1 MADFTYTHL
10 IYFEDMATTDK
21 SARRIVN
28 RFPSLVAA
36 RSMLSVLFDSRHDK
50 NKTLLNDTVTITK
63 NGEVMKRWTI
73 AETSLEKDLKLR

>member
-1 MADFTYTHL
+1 
-10 IYFEDMATTDK
+10 
-21 SARRIVN
+21 
-28 RFPSLVAA
+28 
-36 RSMLSVLFDSRHDK
+36 MLSVLFDSRHDK